1 MNEIPTVQEKN
12 LESEFIQFPQNKLK
26 TEIFLDINDVLDLL
40 LPYVVISSPKI
51 RKSATTSHIYPLAII
66 AGACGIFFY
75 LFCLAWV
82 R

>member
-26 TEIFLDINDVLDLL
+26 TEILLDINDVLDLL
-40 LPYVVISSPKI
+40 LPYVVISSPNI
-51 RKSATTSHIYPLAII
+51 RKSATTRHIYPLAII

-82 R
+82 K